1 LADQPRAVPG
11 VIAGLATSGV
21 LLAASVITLG
31 VPNFGLAGQFV
42 SGSYPS
48 MQSAV
53 AFLSLL
59 CYAVVFAAV
68 AVAVVRGLRMAA
80 GGRGTS
86 RGIRAIALV
95 LAGVVLL
102 SLSVVNRVDTGSGI
116 CCGGGVQQVREAA
129 SLAR

>member
-1 LADQPRAVPG
+1 LADQRRAVAG
-11 VIAGLATSGV
+11 VLAGLATGGV
-21 LLAASVITLG
+21 LLGASVITLG
-31 VPNFGLAGQFV
+31 LPDFGLAGQFL

-53 AFLSLL
+53 AFLSLV
-59 CYAVVFAAV
+59 CYAVVLAAV

-80 GGRGTS
+80 GGRGMS
-86 RGIRAIALV
+86 GSVRAIALV

-102 SLSVVNRVDTGSGI
+102 SLSVVNRVDSGNGI
-116 CCGGGVQQVREAA
+116 CCGAGVQQVKEAA

>member
-1 LADQPRAVPG
+1 MAEHRRAVAG
-11 VIAGLATSGV
+11 VMAGLATGG
-21 LLAASVITLG
+21 LLLGASVITLG
-31 VPNFGLAGQFV
+31 LPNLGLAGQFL

-48 MQSAV
+48 TQSAV
-53 AFLSLL
+53 AFLSLV
-59 CYAVVFAAV
+59 CYAVVLAAV

-80 GGRGTS
+80 GGRSTS

-95 LAGVVLL
+95 LAGAVLL

-116 CCGGGVQQVREAA
+116 CCGGGVQQVKEAA